1 MATQSLRRAFDPVIG
16 VRNRGRGGVASQ
28 LPSGFFSVSNAES
41 DMDTCSDSDEDDGGM
56 RYSFETSPQ
65 DDKIPNGRQSTASF
79 RFGKGASWAHPNVN
93 SNGSSGKKGL
103 NIRMVN
109 DDIPS
114 APPLAGSHHAYH
126 QSTEHFKIFEADVTS
141 VSGASRCS
149 ATTGEPSTSTSQCT
163 KKSRIPDPIERS
175 AAASSNHLFS
185 QFPTY
190 QASGRGTWYA
200 FVSYE
205 ACLRL
210 CLHSW
215 AKGCAEA
222 PVFLENECALLLNA
236 FGLKQA
242 LLQPEEELLR
252 KTSTDLVSE
261 GAMVKTKKTFGK
273 MKVQVR
279 KVKMGFE
286 PPNGC
291 SFSSIKPSKE
301 KIDSL
306 RFQIS
311 NLKSTLSSEWGV
323 IRKVRVSPRL
333 PPNASISHQS
343 LAVLHAGARYMKD
356 VSGILKLGFTTLRT
370 TSKSYEVV
378 PETYPCLL
386 RVKSLPE
393 EDAVKMQAGSTESH
407 IFLPDGIG
415 DDLIIEVHDSKGLYC
430 GRAIA
435 QIADISED
443 QGEKLRWWPIY
454 HEPEHEIVGRVQLY
468 INYSTSADE
477 NHDTKCGT
485 VAETVAY
492 DCVLE
497 AAMKV
502 QQFQQRN
509 LLLHGCWKWL
519 VSEFASYYGI
529 SDAYTKLR
537 YLSYIMDVAT
547 PTADC
552 LDLVHDLVLPVVMKG
567 RTKNTLSHQE
577 NRILGE
583 VSEKIEEIIA
593 LAFEN
598 YKSLD
603 ESLPTG
609 IADTFRPATGDAPPA
624 LASSL
629 KLYNLLHD
637 ILSPEAQ
644 LKLCRYFQIAA
655 KKRAKHHLS
664 ETDEFV
670 SNYSEKILM
679 DPVAVSTAYQKMV
692 SLCLNIRNEIL
703 TDLEIHSQDV
713 LPSFLD
719 LPNLS
724 SAIYSA
730 ELCNRLRA
738 FLIACPPTGP
748 SSPMAGLIIATSDFQ
763 RALISWNISPVKGGV
778 DAKELFDLYI
788 NRWIYDKRQSLLDL
802 CKLDK
807 MKWSGMDTQPS
818 TTPFIDDIYD
828 RLKETLSEYEIIIS
842 RWPEYVFPLE
852 CAIADVEKAVMETL
866 DKQYAEVLSPLKE
879 IGVPFKLG
887 LKYVQKMTK
896 GNVGPYAVPNELGIL
911 LNSMKRML
919 DVVRPQIEA
928 QFKSWGSCLPDSSN
942 VLPGERISEITIMLR
957 TKFKSYMQAL
967 MDKLVENT
975 KLQNTTKLKKIIQDA
990 KEGVIESDLR
1000 SRMQPLKE
1008 MLENMIDQLHAVFE
1022 TQVFIIICR
1031 GFWDRMGQDVLK
1043 FLENIKDS
1051 RSWYNASRIAVTILE
1066 DIFASHMQKL
1076 LGNALLEKDMEPPR
1090 SILEVRSMLCKNA
1103 VNDQDND
1110 FFY

>member
-1 MATQSLRRAFDPVIG
+1 MAAQRRRAFDPVIG
-16 VRNRGRGGVASQ
+16 VSFRGRGAMGMPA
-28 LPSGFFSVSNAES
+28 GFFSVSQDES
-41 DMDTCSDSDEDDGGM
+41 DMDTDSDDEVGVAGFS
-56 RYSFETSPQ
+56 YETSPQ
-65 DDKIPNGRQSTASF
+65 DDKIPNGR
-79 RFGKGASWAHPNVN
+79 RKGPPNGPQQCPTRPIF
-93 SNGSSGKKGL
+93 SEG
-103 NIRMVN
+103 
-109 DDIPS
+109 IPS
-114 APPLAGSHHAYH
+114 APPFAGSYDSFNRTTD
-126 QSTEHFKIFEADVTS
+126 QFKSFEAEVTDM
-141 VSGASRCS
+141 SRGS
-149 ATTGEPSTSTSQCT
+149 SAATTSTSTSQGT
-163 KKSRIPDPIERS
+163 DKSRMPDSSERS
-175 AAASSNHLFS
+175 AVVSNTHVFS

-190 QASGRGTWYA
+190 HASGRGTWHV
-200 FVSYE
+200 FISYE

-215 AKGCAEA
+215 GKGCTEA
-222 PVFLENECALLLNA
+222 PVFLENECDLLRNA

-242 LLQPEEELLR
+242 LLQPEEDLLR
-252 KTSTDLVSE
+252 RMSSDLVSE
-261 GAMVKTKKTFGK
+261 GAIVKTKKTFGK
-273 MKVQVR
+273 LKVQVR
-279 KVKMGFE
+279 RVKMGFE

-311 NLKSTLSSEWGV
+311 TVKSTLSSEWGA
-323 IRKVRVSPRL
+323 IRKLRVSPRL
-333 PPNASISHQS
+333 PPNAPFSHQS
-343 LAVLHAGARYMKD
+343 LAVLHAGTRYMKD
-356 VSGILKLGFTTLRT
+356 VSGILKLGYTTFRS

-378 PETYPCLL
+378 PETYSCLL

-393 EDAVKMQAGSTESH
+393 VEAVKMQAGSTESH

-415 DDLIIEVHDSKGLYC
+415 DDLIIEVQDSKGIYC

-443 QGEKLRWWPIY
+443 HGEKLRWWPIY

-468 INYSTSADE
+468 INYSTSADD
-477 NHDTKCGT
+477 NRDTKCGT
-485 VAETVAY
+485 VAETIAY

-509 LLLHGCWKWL
+509 LLLHGSWRWL
-519 VSEFASYYGI
+519 ESEFASYYGI

-552 LDLVHDLVLPVVMKG
+552 LNLVHDLILPVVMKG
-567 RTKNTLSHQE
+567 RTKNSLSHQE

-583 VSEKIEEIIA
+583 VSEKVEEIIA

-609 IADTFRPATGDAPPA
+609 IADVFRPATGLAPPA
-624 LASSL
+624 LASAL
-629 KLYNLLHD
+629 KLYSLLHD

-655 KKRAKHHLS
+655 KKRSKHHLS
-664 ETDEFV
+664 GTDEFV
-670 SNYSEKILM
+670 SNNNEKFLM
-679 DPVAVSTAYQKMV
+679 DPVAFSTAYQKMV

-703 TDLEIHSQDV
+703 TDLEIHQQDV

-724 SAIYSA
+724 SAIYST

-738 FLIACPPTGP
+738 FLVSCPPAGP
-748 SSPMAGLIIATSDFQ
+748 SSPMADLINATADFQ
-763 RALISWNISPVKGGV
+763 RDLTSWNISHVKGGV

-788 NRWIYDKRQSLLDL
+788 KRWIYDKRISLLDL
-802 CKLDK
+802 CKIDK
-807 MKWSGMDTQPS
+807 MKWSSMDTQPS

-828 RLKETLSEYEIIIS
+828 RLKETLSEYEIVIS

-852 CAIADVEKAVMETL
+852 SAIADVERAVIETL

-879 IGVPFKLG
+879 TGMPFKLG

-896 GNVGPYAVPNELGIL
+896 GNVCPYAVPNELGIL

-919 DVVRPQIEA
+919 DIVRPQIEA
-928 QFKSWGSCLPDSSN
+928 QFKSWGACLPNGGN
-942 VLPGERISEITIMLR
+942 VLAGERISEITIMLR
-957 TKFKSYMQAL
+957 TKFRGYMQAL
-967 MDKLVENT
+967 MDRLVENT
-975 KLQNTTKLKKIIQDA
+975 KLQNSTKLKKIIQDA
-990 KEGVIESDLR
+990 KEGIVESDLR

-1008 MLENMIDQLHAVFE
+1008 MLENMIEQLLAVFE

-1043 FLENIKDS
+1043 FLEDRKDS
-1051 RSWYNASRIAVTILE
+1051 RSWYNASRVAVTILE
-1066 DIFASHMQKL
+1066 EIFASHMQKL
-1076 LGNALLEKDMEPPR
+1076 LGNALQEKDMEPPR
-1090 SILEVRSMLCKNA
+1090 SILEVRSMLRKDA
-1103 VNDQDND
+1103 ANDKDND